1 MTTIKTPF
9 SIASSGKVSNETDLE
24 KSIGQKI
31 KDYILTQEYERPM
44 NHTYGGNSQ
53 TLVFENYDSLVFSEY
68 KMEVNKG
75 LLTNISG
82 AQIIDIRL
90 VEPTEHTDISED
102 SMLIEVVYLVP
113 PSNNAT
119 RTQFNLVSPLSLTEE
134 TVL

>member
-1 MTTIKTPF
+1 M
-9 SIASSGKVSNETDLE
+9 GETA
-24 KSIGQKI
+24 K
-31 KDYILTQEYERPM
+31 
-44 NHTYGGNSQ
+44 H
-53 TLVFENYDSLVFSEY
+53 YDSLVFSEY

-90 VEPTEHTDISED
+90 VESTEHNDISED